1 VMAAAL
7 GDCASLQR
15 CSPAIFLITLA
26 LVQLRAGALIF
37 PCPPTRGE
45 AFSFTKLRSRKDVN
59 DRFKIVATK
68 LGFAA
73 LRLHDLRGTHETLL
87 LDAVV
92 PVQVVA
98 ARRGHDLPPSSCGAM
113 PSERVRPTGPPLV
126 LLGALSRGALGK

>member
-45 AFSFTKLRSRKDVN
+45 AFSVLLRSYAKRTRKA
-59 DRFKIVATK
+59 DRP
-68 LGFAA
+68 AA
-73 LRLHDLRGTHETLL
+73 GVIGGTI
-87 LDAVV
+87 
-92 PVQVVA
+92 P
-98 ARRGHDLPPSSCGAM
+98 
-113 PSERVRPTGPPLV
+113 
-126 LLGALSRGALGK
+126 RGAR